1 MAHGAYAISFSRN
14 LAIYTEL
21 KCRRTTGLE
30 IRIWKDYRGIML
42 KGHDI
47 VLICVNSVS
56 PSTQRTG
63 WGHRNDTVQDT

>member
-1 MAHGAYAISFSRN
+1 MN
-14 LAIYTEL
+14 
-21 KCRRTTGLE
+21 
-30 IRIWKDYRGIML
+30 WKDYRGIML